1 MTTSVGAVPAWCWMT
16 GMDLHREM
24 SYPAPL
30 DRVVAMMI
38 DPEFQRQRCESQHA
52 LDHRVRVEPE
62 GATYATPRVTVTTRR
77 RLPTDQIPA
86 FVRKFVGAT
95 IQLEEIITWL
105 PGDAGS
111 RTAEVRLSVAGAP
124 VTMSG
129 RYTFTADG
137 AGTREVADG
146 TVKASIP
153 FLGGKVEEA
162 VLPVILAGLA
172 AEEKLGAA
180 YLTGS
185 AA

>member
-1 MTTSVGAVPAWCWMT
+1 MT

-52 LDHRVRVEPE
+52 LDHTVRVEPE
-62 GATYATPRVTVTTRR
+62 GATYATPRLTVTTRR
-77 RLPTDQIPA
+77 RLPTDQIPD

>member
-1 MTTSVGAVPAWCWMT
+1 MTV
-16 GMDLHREM
+16 MDLHREM

-52 LDHRVRVEPE
+52 LDWTIKVDPDN
-62 GATYATPRVTVTTRR
+62 ATAATPRVTVTTTRE
-77 RLPTDQIPA
+77 LPTDQIPE

-95 IQLEEIITWL
+95 IQLEEITTWL
-105 PGDAGS
+105 PGDADS

-129 RYTFTADG
+129 RYTFSADG

-146 TVKASIP
+146 KVKASIP

-162 VLPVILAGLA
+162 VLPVILTGLA
-172 AEEKLGAA
+172 ADEKLGAA

-185 AA
+185 AT

>member
-1 MTTSVGAVPAWCWMT
+1 MTV
-16 GMDLHREM
+16 MDLHREM

-30 DRVVAMMI
+30 HRVVDMML

-52 LDHRVRVEPE
+52 LDHTITVEPE
-62 GATYATPRVTVTTRR
+62 GATSATPRVTVTTRR
-77 RLPTDQIPA
+77 RLPTDQIPE

-95 IQLEEIITWL
+95 IQLEEIATWL
-105 PGDAGS
+105 PGDAHG

-137 AGTREVADG
+137 TGTREVAVG
-146 TVKASIP
+146 TLKASIP

-162 VLPVILAGLA
+162 VLPVILTGLA
-172 AEEKLGAA
+172 ADEKLGAA

-185 AA
+185 AT

>member
-1 MTTSVGAVPAWCWMT
+1 
-16 GMDLHREM
+16 MDLHREM

-52 LDHRVRVEPE
+52 LDHTVRVEPE

-77 RLPTDQIPA
+77 RLPTDQIPD

-129 RYTFTADG
+129 RHTFTADG

>member
-52 LDHRVRVEPE
+52 LDHTVRVEPE
-62 GATYATPRVTVTTRR
+62 GATYATPRLTVTTRR
-77 RLPTDQIPA
+77 RLPTDQIPD